1 MKTEVCEKVPEVCE
15 QVPEVCE
22 ISELQTSFSAEG
34 VTKNVTDTNTQTSTQ
49 YIHTGIDSL
58 NVGTLDNRY
67 SMQSEIRSQTSF
79 SSLFLHVTGDKAN
92 SNANRKVKLANG
104 TQGLIDTFLK
114 FPNRYSGAE
123 GGSPKSGK
131 IHQNA
136 TLGSNFE
143 VKD

>member
-1 MKTEVCEKVPEVCE
+1 M
-15 QVPEVCE
+15 
-22 ISELQTSFSAEG
+22 
-34 VTKNVTDTNTQTSTQ
+34 TDTNTQTSTQ

-92 SNANRKVKLANG
+92 TNSSGKAKLANG
-104 TQGLIDTFLK
+104 TRGLIDNFLN
-114 FPNRYSGAE
+114 FSDRHSGAK
-123 GGSPKSGK
+123 GGSSKSDK
-131 IHQNA
+131 VHQNA